1 MKDKTRLRAL
11 AGRYAELLHSPS
23 AAQKK
28 KDWTAL
34 HDLHPRR
41 PMFLLET
48 ALMPDFVKEEDL
60 CCEDGFLRRT
70 ERELLHAVRHAELI
84 GDDYVLQDYFPVPWK
99 IGCGDYGVGLQYEVN
114 PNTHAIVANH
124 PLRDPQ
130 EVKRLK
136 PRAFW
141 VDRAST
147 LAEKEEL
154 AQIFGDLLPVR
165 EAGPLTHVPGLTRRL
180 FDLIGPENMYFWPYD
195 EPESFHA
202 VMRYLTDD
210 SLAFY
215 EFLCREGLL
224 SANNG
229 AQMAGSGSYG
239 FTQDLPSQG
248 VRSMGQVW
256 GWVESQETST
266 VSPAMFEEFVLPYLA
281 EISRKFG
288 LVYYGCCEQL
298 HDRWERIE
306 RKIGNIRSVSVSPWS
321 DVGKMHEFLGKRYVF
336 SKKLT
341 PQYLSVDEP
350 DFRLLREEAVGAL
363 RVRKDAGIELI
374 YRDIYQF
381 KNAEKFQKWA
391 QMMRAETGA

>member
-11 AGRYAELLHSPS
+11 AGRYAELLYSS
-23 AAQKK
+23 SSAQKK

-48 ALMPDFVKEEDL
+48 ALMPDFIAEEDL
-60 CCEDGFLRRT
+60 QCEDAFLRET
-70 ERELLHAVRHAELI
+70 EKRLLHDIRHVELI

-99 IGCGDYGVGLQYEVN
+99 IGYGDYGVGLQYEIN
-114 PNTHAIVANH
+114 PQTQAIVANH
-124 PLRDPQ
+124 PLQDPQ
-130 EVKRLK
+130 QVKQLK
-136 PRAFW
+136 PRSFT
-141 VDRAST
+141 VDRAAT
-147 LAEKEEL
+147 LAEKEKL
-154 AQIFGDLLPVR
+154 ANIFGDLLPVR
-165 EAGPLTHVPGLTRRL
+165 ETGPVTHVPGLTRRL
-180 FDLIGPENMYFWPYD
+180 FDLIGPENIYFWPYD
-195 EPESFHA
+195 APESFHA

-210 SLAFY
+210 CFAFY
-215 EFLCREGLL
+215 DFLCREGLL
-224 SANNG
+224 PANNG

-248 VRSMGQVW
+248 VQSTEQVW

-266 VSPAMFEEFVLPYLA
+266 VSPEMFEEFVLPYLA
-281 EISRKFG
+281 EVSRKFG

-321 DVGKMHEFLGKRYVF
+321 DVGKMHEFLGKKYVF

-350 DFRLLREEAVGAL
+350 DFRILREEAAKVL
-363 RVRKDAGIELI
+363 QVRKDACVELI

-381 KNAEKFQKWA
+381 KNAEKYQKWA
-391 QMMRAETGA
+391 QMMRAETGE